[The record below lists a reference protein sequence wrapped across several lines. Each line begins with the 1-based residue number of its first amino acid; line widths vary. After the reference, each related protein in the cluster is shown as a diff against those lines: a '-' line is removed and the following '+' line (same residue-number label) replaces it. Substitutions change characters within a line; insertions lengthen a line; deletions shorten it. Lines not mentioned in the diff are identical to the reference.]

1 MDHNAPLTLLQA
13 GFSFGD
19 ILIQTGAIAVA
30 GFWACVPFSL
40 FGVRRRLD
48 GISEAQRDHAEAL
61 TQELRRFRELAT
73 NLPPSKPR
81 TAPRGAPESVSES
94 MSQSAPSRRPLPA
107 A

>member
-19 ILIQTGAIAVA
+19 ILIQTGAVAVA

-48 GISEAQRDHAEAL
+48 GISEAQHDHAEAL

-73 NLPPSKPR
+73 TLAPSEPR
-81 TAPRGAPESVSES
+81 TASKPAPNSAPLSAP
-94 MSQSAPSRRPLPA
+94 QSAPSRRPLPA